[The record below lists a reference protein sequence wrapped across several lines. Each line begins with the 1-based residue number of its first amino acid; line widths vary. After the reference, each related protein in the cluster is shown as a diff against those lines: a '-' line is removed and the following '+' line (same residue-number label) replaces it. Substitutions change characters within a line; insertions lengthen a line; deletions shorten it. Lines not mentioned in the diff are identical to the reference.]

1 MEWQESL
8 IITKKWILFTFTATI
23 LAGYI
28 SDLWSTNTS
37 FINPIPNLVAIIIT
51 LAIIAA
57 MITKMIKTQLA
68 SAIVIYTLVLNII
81 FSFYIN
87 NGLVQ
92 FYEADILRS
101 TLFFTLIIT
110 VTGFVSGKLH
120 LLITGC
126 LTILWFTS
134 VLIISKNKFL
144 IDNAFIIFLVILGY
158 TFSLYFLFKK
168 LEESFLVKIKLIRQ
182 LEEKSSELEN
192 SNQMLN
198 YEKSVSENQKNELES
213 LIESREK
220 LFSIISH
227 DIKNPLS
234 AIIGFSELIES
245 KIEKKDLV
253 KALEFSKVIHHSST
267 NLHRLLLNLME
278 WTKMQSGKLAVMPEW
293 IDVNALINESMDIS
307 NTSLLQKQIALETK
321 LGPELIIFA
330 DKNMITTIVRNL
342 YANAIKFTNKG
353 GCISIES
360 KIENLQFSFSVA
372 DTGMGMEANVI
383 DRIMNSKE
391 SIATNGTEGEKG
403 TGFGLILCKEFI
415 QLHKGKLLV
424 TSEINKGTVF
434 TCYIP
439 LEYVEDKIEY

>member
-1 MEWQESL
+1 
-8 IITKKWILFTFTATI
+8 
-23 LAGYI
+23 
-28 SDLWSTNTS
+28 
-37 FINPIPNLVAIIIT
+37 
-51 LAIIAA
+51 
-57 MITKMIKTQLA
+57 
-68 SAIVIYTLVLNII
+68 
-81 FSFYIN
+81 
-87 NGLVQ
+87 
-92 FYEADILRS
+92 
-101 TLFFTLIIT
+101 
-110 VTGFVSGKLH
+110 
-120 LLITGC
+120 
-126 LTILWFTS
+126 
-134 VLIISKNKFL
+134 
-144 IDNAFIIFLVILGY
+144 
-158 TFSLYFLFKK
+158 
-168 LEESFLVKIKLIRQ
+168 
-182 LEEKSSELEN
+182 
-192 SNQMLN
+192 
-198 YEKSVSENQKNELES
+198 

-330 DKNMITTIVRNL
+330 DKNMITTIIRNL

-439 LEYVEDKIEY
+439 VEYVENKIEN